1 MRNERNRPQISSS
14 PSKLGTNE
22 FYDPNQNKCYKFNGN
37 ILLGQQPIS
46 SSVTNINSN
55 VNNQQSQ
62 HIHPYHHYHHHY
74 QHVTDRNNTNSNG
87 NNGFN
92 NDNSNNT
99 SSTSN
104 NGNVN
109 STPLAMARERQQH
122 PALISIMNEAQG
134 MKFRGNMTCNIY
146 PKYVVFIYYEVFF
159 IIFKY
164 FDIKYPFHF
173 SSPQIVHIQIF
184 NKNHGFY
191 NRPPI
196 LQTHVDEFF
205 WVHQLVY
212 KKSKFASVE

>member
-14 PSKLGTNE
+14 PNKLGTNE

-55 VNNQQSQ
+55 LNSQQSQ
-62 HIHPYHHYHHHY
+62 HVHPYHHYHHHY

-87 NNGFN
+87 NNGLN

-99 SSTSN
+99 SSN

-109 STPLAMARERQQH
+109 STPLVMARERQQH

-134 MKFRGNMTCNIY
+134 MKFRGNITLHLTYIQNMTFSHFM
-146 PKYVVFIYYEVFF
+146 KF
-159 IIFKY
+159 
-164 FDIKYPFHF
+164 FDI
-173 SSPQIVHIQIF
+173 HIPIF
-184 NKNHGFY
+184 
-191 NRPPI
+191 
-196 LQTHVDEFF
+196 
-205 WVHQLVY
+205 
-212 KKSKFASVE
+212 